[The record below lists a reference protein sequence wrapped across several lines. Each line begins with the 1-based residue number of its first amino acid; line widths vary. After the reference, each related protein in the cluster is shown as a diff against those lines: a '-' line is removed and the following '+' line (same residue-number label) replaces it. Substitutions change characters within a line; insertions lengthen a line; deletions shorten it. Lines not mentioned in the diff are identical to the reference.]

1 MSGSIASHPV
11 GALDQAVARVL
22 NELHT
27 GLKHGYFEFTLTCEV
42 IGNGRRRLQVHAG
55 KNYQFVIPADECHT
69 AGAAS
74 DLPNEGAS
82 SFRS

>member
-1 MSGSIASHPV
+1 MSGSIARHPV

-42 IGNGRRRLQVHAG
+42 IGNGRRRLQVRAG
-55 KNYQFVIPADECHT
+55 KNFQFVIPAEECES
-69 AGAAS
+69 AGAS
-74 DLPNEGAS
+74 GDLLHEGAS
-82 SFRS
+82 NPQS